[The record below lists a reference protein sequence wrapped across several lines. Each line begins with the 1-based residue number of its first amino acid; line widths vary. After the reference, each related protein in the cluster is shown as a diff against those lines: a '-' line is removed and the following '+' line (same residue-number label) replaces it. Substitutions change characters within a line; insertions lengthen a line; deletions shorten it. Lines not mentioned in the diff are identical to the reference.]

1 MAKRYQV
8 IIIGGGPVGVGL
20 AVNLGLRG
28 ISVAL
33 VERRIGLSNI
43 PKGQNLSP
51 RTLEHFYFWG
61 CVDQLRA
68 ERLMPRPYPISGITA
83 YGSLMSDYWFA
94 PPQREIIRPYY
105 FQDVER
111 LPQYLSEKVLRAQ
124 DGDACRMSRRVSA
137 GAPYRSSRMRKACAS
152 RISEEG
158 GSGRETLEGD
168 YLVGCDGARSQTR
181 EQIGIERGGA
191 DFDQLYGARRLP
203 LERAA

>member
-28 ISVAL
+28 ISCVL
-33 VERRIGLSNI
+33 VERRVGLSNI

-83 YGSLMSDYWFA
+83 YGNLMSDYWFA
-94 PPQREIIRPYY
+94 PPQREIVRPYY

-111 LPQYLSEKVLRAQ
+111 LPQYLTEKTLRNKMLTLPNVEGRFGHA
-124 DGDACRMSRRVSA
+124 DGADHRARTT
-137 GAPYRSSRMRKACAS
+137 KACAS
-152 RISEEG
+152 RSPSWTAAAVRRWRRIILS
-158 GSGRETLEGD
+158 
-168 YLVGCDGARSQTR
+168 VAMAR
-181 EQIGIERGGA
+181 A
-191 DFDQLYGARRLP
+191 P
-203 LERAA
+203 

>member
-33 VERRIGLSNI
+33 IERRIGLSNI

-94 PPQREIIRPYY
+94 PPQREIVRPYY

-111 LPQYLSEKVLRAQ
+111 LPQYLSEKVLRA
-124 DGDACRMSRRVSA
+124 RM
-137 GAPYRSSRMRKACAS
+137 
-152 RISEEG
+152 
-158 GSGRETLEGD
+158 ETLPNVESRFGWRAQNIEQD
-168 YLVGCDGARSQTR
+168 DKGVRITISPWCSPCFARKSCTK
-181 EQIGIERGGA
+181 G
-191 DFDQLYGARRLP
+191 
-203 LERAA
+203 